1 MDSSESQQKE
11 LRKVL
16 QDMKNGGEGCTI
28 CKFVWRFALVVLV
41 LVALFVFFVK
51 TNKSN
56 LNEPL
61 PPEKTPKITPQEWD
75 QHILELGNIIHP
87 NATGTKG
94 SATSMSTQSPTQP
107 QPTSPTT
114 FIPSKK

>member
-1 MDSSESQQKE
+1 MDSSQSQQKE

-28 CKFVWRFALVVLV
+28 CKFVRIFALIVLILVV
-41 LVALFVFFVK
+41 LFVFFVK
-51 TNKSN
+51 TTKPA

-61 PPEKTPKITPQEWD
+61 SPDKAPKVSPQNWN
-75 QHILELGNIIHP
+75 QHVLELGAGMHP
-87 NATGTKG
+87 AATGTKSAQPSAG
-94 SATSMSTQSPTQP
+94 SPFQP
-107 QPTSPTT
+107 PPPTT

>member
-1 MDSSESQQKE
+1 MDSALSQQRE

-28 CKFVWRFALVVLV
+28 CKFVRIFALIVLI
-41 LVALFVFFVK
+41 LVAVFVFYMQA
-51 TNKSN
+51 NKAT

-61 PPEKTPKITPQEWD
+61 SSDLAPNISPQNWN
-75 QHILELGNIIHP
+75 QHVLELGAGLHP
-87 NATGTKG
+87 TATGTK
-94 SATSMSTQSPTQP
+94 STQSSVVSGSPTQP
-107 QPTSPTT
+107 PPPTT